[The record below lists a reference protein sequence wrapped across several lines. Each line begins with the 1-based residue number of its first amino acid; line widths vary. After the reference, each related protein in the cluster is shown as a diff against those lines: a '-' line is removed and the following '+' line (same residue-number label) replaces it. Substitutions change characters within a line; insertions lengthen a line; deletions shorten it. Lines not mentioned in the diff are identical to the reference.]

1 MLFADI
7 INGIGVNRKNKEDYM
22 MKRTAIFVALGLLMV
37 SMASAVTA
45 AEPYKIGAVFAIT
58 GPAAWLGEPER
69 NTVKM
74 IEEQINAQGGIN
86 GHPLEIIVEDT
97 VGEEAKAVMAVQKLI
112 NRDNVLAIVGPT
124 RSGTTMAV
132 IPIVEKAQVP
142 LVSCAAAE
150 AIVNPV
156 RKWVFKTPQK
166 DSDAAIRIYEKM
178 KEMNISK
185 VAIITSTEGFGMEGR
200 KQLTQ
205 LAPKMGITIVADET
219 YGPKDTDMTAQ
230 LTKIKGTDAQAIVN
244 WSIVPGQATIIKNKK
259 QLGMTMPLFQSHGF
273 GNIKYAKAAGDA
285 ANGLLFPAGRL
296 LVVESLPDSH
306 PQKALLAQ
314 YKKDYETKFKTD
326 ASTFGGHAYDAL
338 SLVIAALKAVGPD
351 RAKIRDYI
359 ENTKSFVGT
368 GGVFNYS
375 PEDHTGLTKDAFEM
389 ITIQDGKFLP
399 AK

>member
-1 MLFADI
+1 MKKVF
-7 INGIGVNRKNKEDYM
+7 GV
-22 MKRTAIFVALGLLMV
+22 IVLGVWILGAAGSVM
-37 SMASAVTA
+37 A
-45 AEPYKIGAVFAIT
+45 AEPYKVGAVFAIT

-74 IEEQINAQGGIN
+74 IQEQVNAQGGIN
-86 GHPLEIIVEDT
+86 GHPLEIIIEDT

-132 IPIVEKAQVP
+132 IPIIEKAEVP

-156 RKWVFKTPQK
+156 KKWVFKTPQK

-185 VAIITSTEGFGMEGR
+185 VAIITATEGFGMEGR

-205 LAPKMGITIVADET
+205 LAPKYGITIVADET

-244 WSIVPGQATIIKNKK
+244 WSIVPGQATIIKNRK
-259 QLGMTMPLFQSHGF
+259 QLGMTIPLFQSHGF
-273 GNIKYAKAAGDA
+273 GNIKYARAAGDA
-285 ANGLLFPAGRL
+285 ADGVLFPAGRL
-296 LVVESLPDSH
+296 LVADSLPDNH
-306 PQKALLAQ
+306 PQKALLEK
-314 YKKDYETKFKTD
+314 YKNDYETKFKGD
-326 ASTFGGHAYDAL
+326 VSTFGGHAYDAL
-338 SLVIAALKAVGPD
+338 TLVVAALRAVGPD

-359 ENTKSFVGT
+359 ENTKNFVGT
-368 GGVFNYS
+368 GGIFNYS
-375 PEDHTGLTKDAFEM
+375 AEDHTGLTKDAFEM
-389 ITIQDGKFLP
+389 ITIKSGKFLP
-399 AK
+399 AQ